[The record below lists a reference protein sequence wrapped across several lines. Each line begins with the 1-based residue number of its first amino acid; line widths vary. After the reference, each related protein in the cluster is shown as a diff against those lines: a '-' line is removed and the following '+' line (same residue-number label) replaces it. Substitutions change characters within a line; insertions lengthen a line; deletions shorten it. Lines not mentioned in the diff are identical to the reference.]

1 MTLARLPGAY
11 AERGHYFFPPL
22 PDPAFTR
29 AFARLLREVRPDV
42 VHAHGWVLH
51 SVLGPAGAAGVPVV
65 TTAHDLSN
73 ICATKTMLYR
83 DEERCSGPALGKCVR
98 CSLHHYGPKGLP
110 LAVGLREV
118 GSRRSR
124 RVAAWTAISAA
135 VAARGSA
142 PRPADRR
149 PMAVVPTFLDD
160 DLLAL
165 ARDARTAR
173 RPPFV
178 PRSGPYILYAG
189 ALGRHKGVDVLLE
202 AHRLL
207 RARGVLVELVLA
219 GLPRPGFEVPP
230 APGVVVAEPVPVS
243 QVVAGWR
250 HAEVGVVPSVVE
262 EGLGRVAVECLAAG
276 TPCVVSSLGGL
287 VDVVSDGVEGL
298 HVPPGDAAA
307 LAAALERL
315 LADPELR
322 ARLGAA
328 GPAKAERFTLS
339 RVLPQVDAVYAS
351 VLPDLALPRPLT
363 VPGPNEEAP

>member
-1 MTLARLPGAY
+1 
-11 AERGHYFFPPL
+11 
-22 PDPAFTR
+22 
-29 AFARLLREVRPDV
+29 
-42 VHAHGWVLH
+42 
-51 SVLGPAGAAGVPVV
+51 
-65 TTAHDLSN
+65 
-73 ICATKTMLYR
+73 
-83 DEERCSGPALGKCVR
+83 
-98 CSLHHYGPKGLP
+98 
-110 LAVGLREV
+110 
-118 GSRRSR
+118 
-124 RVAAWTAISAA
+124 
-135 VAARGSA
+135 
-142 PRPADRR
+142 
-149 PMAVVPTFLDD
+149 MAVVPTFLDD

-178 PRSGPYILYAG
+178 PASGPYILYAG

-207 RARGVLVELVLA
+207 RARGVLVDLVLA
-219 GLPRPGFEVPP
+219 GLPRPGFHVPP
-230 APGVVVAEPVPVS
+230 APGIVVADPVPVS
-243 QVVAGWR
+243 QVVAAWR

-276 TPCVVSSLGGL
+276 TPCVVSGLGGL

-315 LADPELR
+315 LADEQLR

-339 RVLPQVDAVYAS
+339 HVLPQVDAVYAS
-351 VLPDLALPRPLT
+351 VLPGRAVLRP
-363 VPGPNEEAP
+363 VPVHGPNEEAR